1 MSLKP
6 AIILTVC
13 LGMSAC
19 ATVDLTEMA
28 SQNSAIKTNAI
39 ERNIVQRSA
48 RALRSVFASKGWTT
62 KSSKDRIQST
72 ASILLKG
79 LENKNPVTPKSHG
92 YAVRVTD
99 ASMVQADIRE
109 ASQHVEQ
116 TTKAAE
122 VYLAMAPGDA
132 SLLKELAS
140 LEKALLTCR
149 QAEVV
154 FNRAQ
159 KNTKSHSPE
168 SLSGFTS
175 SVDALRDVTNA
186 YGDRVRESSTKIM
199 TAS

>member
-48 RALRSVFASKGWTT
+48 SALRSVFASKGWTT

-154 FNRAQ
+154 FDRAQ
-159 KNTKSHSPE
+159 KNTKLHSPE